1 MEQSMSIHLGAVADI
16 PLGQGV
22 CFIVQGEEIAVFRSR
37 MGEIFAVANKCPH
50 RQGPLAE
57 GIIGNGKV
65 VCPLHG
71 HKFDLK
77 TGEGSEPHEC
87 VQTFKVWEKNGKI
100 MLEYPVTI
108 EEKTEDQYVE
118 SMVSAYTKIY
128 FNGGAHE
135 FSKGNTN

>member
-1 MEQSMSIHLGAVADI
+1 MEQSIVIHLGAVADI

-22 CFIVQGEEIAVFRSR
+22 CFIVKGEEIAVFRSR

-77 TGEGSEPHEC
+77 TGEGSESHEC
-87 VQTFKVWEKNGKI
+87 VQTFKVWEENGQI
-100 MLEYPVTI
+100 MLEDYWAV
-108 EEKTEDQYVE
+108 EEKVDGQYAE
-118 SMVSAYTKIY
+118 LILNANSKIY
-128 FNGGAHE
+128 YKGNAHE
-135 FSKGNTN
+135 FSKSNTN